1 MRART
6 AIAAAVI
13 GAVVLAST
21 GRVAATPRRVNYV
34 SRMWSTSEFPERT
47 RTNKPA
53 DMGVVFSGGGTRSAA
68 AALGQLRALRDA
80 TWLDRVGYISAVSGG
95 SWTAVPF
102 TFTDKHVD
110 DRLIGPQLAFE
121 ALTSDSL
128 NATLDGSLAQAI
140 STSKLITCITFETS
154 RILGLV
160 PPEAAKIFS
169 QAIGRCPS
177 GDSDSGTYS
186 RLLSSVFLRTTT
198 DLGAS
203 NLMAWD
209 REQLNDILDVNPN
222 LQASRFTLAGEGRPF
237 LIANAVVIRD
247 LPDGRELVP
256 IEMTP
261 YYTGVRRYR
270 SAIGGTYMWSW
281 AFDSQD
287 AATPY
292 GDSGY
297 VRVVTSAESVGLTP
311 ADMMASSGAAPLLQI
326 LSRVPAQAADRIAA
340 YFPHFSHVTV
350 NDGRVEARP
359 NLLHGDG
366 GFMDNVGVMPLLA
379 REVHNILVFLNTK
392 DPLTGYDDLAP
403 YFRRPGGA
411 ADPAGKVHNVV
422 FSRDAEGH
430 DVYEDLLATFKAQ
443 LSKGR
448 GVVYCGRN
456 WIVLPNET
464 YGIRGYN
471 GLNICF
477 VYNYHSTG
485 WWDHLPPLVQSQ
497 VVRPDVSYFTGE
509 RQAPPGAGDF
519 KDFPWYKTFFENGPA
534 VVYLRA
540 PQVNLLAHMSCWT
553 VMDQRKYI
561 EEYLPPL
568 KTTMPP

>member
-1 MRART
+1 MRTRFAVALT
-6 AIAAAVI
+6 AVGAVI
-13 GAVVLAST
+13 LLST
-21 GRVAATPRRVNYV
+21 GQLAATPRRVNYV
-34 SRMWSTSEFPERT
+34 SRMWATGEFPERT
-47 RTNKPA
+47 RATKPA

-68 AALGQLRALRDA
+68 ATLGQLRALRNA
-80 TWLDRVGYISAVSGG
+80 KWLEKVGYISAVSGG
-95 SWTAVPF
+95 TWSAVPF

-110 DRLIGPQLAFE
+110 DRLIGPQPDFK
-121 ALTSDSL
+121 ALTPDRL
-128 NATLDGSLAQAI
+128 AVTLDGSLADAI
-140 STSKLITCITFETS
+140 SHSKLLTCITVETS

-160 PPEAAKIFS
+160 PPSLAKTIA
-169 QAIGRCPS
+169 QATGRCRF

-198 DLGAS
+198 DVNAT

-209 REQLNDILDVNPN
+209 REQLNDILEVNPN
-222 LQASRFTLAGEGRPF
+222 LQASRFMLAGEGRPF
-237 LIANAVVIRD
+237 LITNAVVIRD

-261 YYTGVRRYR
+261 YYTGVRQYR

-292 GDSGY
+292 ADNAY
-297 VRVVTSAESVGLTP
+297 VRVVTSAESAGLTP

-326 LSRVPAQAADRIAA
+326 LSRVPAQIADRIAA

-350 NDGRVEARP
+350 NGGRVEARA

-366 GFMDNVGVMPLLA
+366 GFMDNVGIMPLLA
-379 REVHNILVFLNTK
+379 REVHNILVFVNTK
-392 DPLTGYDDLAP
+392 DPMTGNDDLAP

-411 ADPAGKVHNVV
+411 ADPAGKIHNAV
-422 FSRDAEGH
+422 FSKDAKGR
-430 DVYEDLLATFKAQ
+430 DVYEEMVATFKDHVN
-443 LSKGR
+443 KGL
-448 GVVYCGRN
+448 GVVYCGRD
-456 WIVLPNET
+456 WIVLPNDT
-464 YGIRGYN
+464 YGISGYN
-471 GLNICF
+471 GLNICV
-477 VYNYHSTG
+477 VYNYHSPG
-485 WWDHLPPLVQSQ
+485 WRNELPEPVKSQ
-497 VVRPDVSYFTGE
+497 VADSSVSYFTGE
-509 RQAPPGAGDF
+509 QKAPEGSGDF

-534 VVYLRA
+534 LVYLSA

-553 VMDQRKYI
+553 VENQRTYI

-568 KTTMPP
+568 KTTPQ